1 MYCTVLFFSVFV
13 FLTVKRIRLLGK
25 RRYYLCL
32 QTSRIGKERPVLVI
46 PTGRKMHP
54 MPNNTVFLY
63 CKSRKHLINFTANQ
77 CFLSTYL
84 QWGNVPLPCLITR
97 GCPEH
102 WMAFLYCKRR
112 NSWLFWAF
120 IFKRKYVAYFDPG
133 VITIDQYFLLG
144 RLTFGV
150 SPSMIIYVDY
160 LYAVYGFD
168 VGQCLGQDSEDPG
181 SNVERRKVRVLGNG

>member
-1 MYCTVLFFSVFV
+1 
-13 FLTVKRIRLLGK
+13 
-25 RRYYLCL
+25 
-32 QTSRIGKERPVLVI
+32 
-46 PTGRKMHP
+46 
-54 MPNNTVFLY
+54 
-63 CKSRKHLINFTANQ
+63 
-77 CFLSTYL
+77 
-84 QWGNVPLPCLITR
+84 
-97 GCPEH
+97 
-102 WMAFLYCKRR
+102 MAFLYCKRR
-112 NSWLFWAF
+112 NSWLLWAF
-120 IFKRKYVAYFDPG
+120 KFKRKYVVYFDPG